1 MKKSIFNA
9 LAIFISILGSFAV
22 ERYISK
28 INDQNSKEI
37 LASNILYE
45 IDQNYYSLLE
55 VRTALKSVVEVTD
68 SILLNWKTINA
79 KKIKS
84 YYISNQYAKRDDLKT
99 ILSIS
104 PPHRVKKMY
113 FNSLIN
119 SGLILEINNQLIR
132 EKIESIYNLI
142 NYGINY
148 GDSNSNKIISWF
160 DEKQLIEKTIDLEF
174 IFNKNKD
181 FDIFKLL
188 NERRRLQVGRLYGV
202 ENSIKFFEEIKD
214 GLNKNSFFL
223 KF

>member
-55 VRTALKSVVEVTD
+55 VRTALQAVVEVTD
-68 SILLNWKTINA
+68 SILLNWNTINA

-174 IFNKNKD
+174 VFNKNKD

-214 GLNKNSFFL
+214 GLNKNSFF
-223 KF
+223 

>member
-1 MKKSIFNA
+1 MKKTIFNA
-9 LAIFISILGSFAV
+9 IAIFISIIGSFAV

-55 VRTALKSVVEVTD
+55 VRTALQAVVEVTD
-68 SILLNWKTINA
+68 SILLNWKTIDAN
-79 KKIKS
+79 KIKG
-84 YYISNQYAKRDDLKT
+84 YYVANQYALRDDLKT
-99 ILSIS
+99 ILSSS

-142 NYGINY
+142 NYGINS
-148 GDSNSNKIISWF
+148 GDSNSNKIRDWF
-160 DEKQLIEKTIDLEF
+160 NEKQLIDKTIDLEL

-181 FDIFKLL
+181 FHIYKLL
-188 NERRRLQVGRLYGV
+188 IERRRLQIGRLYGV
-202 ENSIKFFEEIKD
+202 ENSIDFFEEIKD
-214 GLNKNSFFL
+214 GLDKNSFF
-223 KF
+223 

>member
-55 VRTALKSVVEVTD
+55 VRTALQAVVEVTD
-68 SILLNWKTINA
+68 SILLNWNTINA

-84 YYISNQYAKRDDLKT
+84 YYVSNQYAKRDDLKT

-174 IFNKNKD
+174 VFNKNKD

-214 GLNKNSFFL
+214 GLNKNSFF
-223 KF
+223 

>member
-214 GLNKNSFFL
+214 GLNKNSFF
-223 KF
+223 

>member
-174 IFNKNKD
+174 VFNKNKD

-214 GLNKNSFFL
+214 GLNKNSFF
-223 KF
+223 

>member
-148 GDSNSNKIISWF
+148 GESNSNKIISWF

-174 IFNKNKD
+174 VFNKNKD

-214 GLNKNSFFL
+214 GLNKNSFF
-223 KF
+223 

>member
-1 MKKSIFNA
+1 MKKPIFNA

-55 VRTALKSVVEVTD
+55 VRTALQAVVEVTD

-79 KKIKS
+79 KEIKG
-84 YYISNQYAKRDDLKT
+84 YYIANQYAQRDDLKT

-119 SGLILEINNQLIR
+119 SGLILEVNNQIIR

-148 GDSNSNKIISWF
+148 GDSNSNKIKNWF
-160 DEKQLIEKTIDLEF
+160 DEKQLVEKTVDLEF
-174 IFNKNKD
+174 IFNKHKD
-181 FDIFKLL
+181 FHIFKLL
-188 NERRRLQVGRLYGV
+188 SERRRLQVGRLYGV

-214 GLNKNSFFL
+214 GLNKNSFF
-223 KF
+223 

>member
-55 VRTALKSVVEVTD
+55 VRTALKAVVEVTD
-68 SILLNWKTINA
+68 SILLNWNTINA

-174 IFNKNKD
+174 VFNKNKD

-214 GLNKNSFFL
+214 GLNKNSFF
-223 KF
+223 

>member
-1 MKKSIFNA
+1 
-9 LAIFISILGSFAV
+9 
-22 ERYISK
+22 
-28 INDQNSKEI
+28 
-37 LASNILYE
+37 
-45 IDQNYYSLLE
+45 
-55 VRTALKSVVEVTD
+55 
-68 SILLNWKTINA
+68 
-79 KKIKS
+79 
-84 YYISNQYAKRDDLKT
+84 
-99 ILSIS
+99 
-104 PPHRVKKMY
+104 MY

-174 IFNKNKD
+174 VFNKNKD

-202 ENSIKFFEEIKD
+202 ENSINFFEEIKD
-214 GLNKNSFFL
+214 GLNKNSFF
-223 KF
+223 

>member
-55 VRTALKSVVEVTD
+55 VRTAIQAVVEVTD
-68 SILLNWKTINA
+68 SILLNWNTINA

-174 IFNKNKD
+174 VFNKNKD

-214 GLNKNSFFL
+214 GLNKNSFF
-223 KF
+223 

>member
-55 VRTALKSVVEVTD
+55 VRTALQAVVEVTD
-68 SILLNWKTINA
+68 SILLNWNTINA

-84 YYISNQYAKRDDLKT
+84 YYVSNQYAKRDDLKT
-99 ILSIS
+99 ILSSS

-148 GDSNSNKIISWF
+148 GDFNSNKIISWF

-174 IFNKNKD
+174 VFNKNKD

-214 GLNKNSFFL
+214 GLNKNSFF
-223 KF
+223 